1 LRDADLQGA
10 DLRGASLERAN
21 LVRTKL
27 GKAKLEDCRV
37 YGLSAWD
44 VDLTKATQAN
54 LVITRYDQP
63 RVTVDDLEVAQFVYL
78 LINNQR
84 IRKVIDTVTSKVV
97 LILGRFSP
105 ERKAVLDTLRAELR
119 RHNYVPVL
127 FDFDGPTRRDLDE
140 TVSILA
146 HMARF
151 IIADLTDARSLP
163 QELKGIVESL
173 PSVPVQPLLLE
184 SEAEWAMFERFTRY
198 PWVLPVVRYRDQQH
212 LLKNLA
218 ARVIRPAERMV
229 ANSTG
234 R

>member
-1 LRDADLQGA
+1 
-10 DLRGASLERAN
+10 
-21 LVRTKL
+21 VRTKL
-27 GKAKLEDCRV
+27 GKAKLEDCRL

-44 VDLTKATQAN
+44 VELTKTTQAN
-54 LVITRYDQP
+54 LVITSYDQP
-63 RVTVDDLEVAQFVYL
+63 EVTVDDLEVAQFVYL

-97 LILGRFSP
+97 LILGRLSP

-151 IIADLTDARSLP
+151 IIADLTDAGSFP

-184 SEAEWAMFERFTRY
+184 SEAE
-198 PWVLPVVRYRDQQH
+198 
-212 LLKNLA
+212 
-218 ARVIRPAERMV
+218 
-229 ANSTG
+229 
-234 R
+234 